1 MLMTLDLTRDTT
13 LVAVADLASCELGGE
28 TVVLNPDT
36 GIYYGL
42 DPVGTCVWRLL
53 QESRSVREV
62 CDLVV
67 DEFDV
72 STERCES
79 DLLAFAE
86 SLGEHGLLRT
96 SNAVDK

>member
-1 MLMTLDLTRDTT
+1 MTLDLTRDTT
-13 LVAVADLASCELGGE
+13 LVAGADLASCELGGE
-28 TVVLNPDT
+28 TVVLNLDT
-36 GIYYGL
+36 GIYYGM

-53 QESRSVREV
+53 REPRSIREV
-62 CDLVV
+62 CAVVV

-79 DLLAFAE
+79 DVLAFAA

-96 SNAVDK
+96 CSDVDQ